1 MVLDELL
8 TAIEEQQRRIAEHG
22 NLLRQNEYRTRLS
35 LIDPVLEAL
44 GWKIGDPALVLP
56 EYDVNGKRAD
66 YALLD
71 RDGNPAVL
79 LEAKKL
85 DESLSSHRSQVV
97 AYASELGIKYP
108 ALTNGN
114 RWEVYDNSLLVPIEQ
129 RRILEVEICDSPAAL
144 SALRLLFLWRPNQ
157 WTGAAIAPSV
167 PVEPAII
174 PHSREDGWVS
184 LADLQGDESKPLQ
197 MRFPDGREFQ
207 PHYWNQVLIETA
219 EWLIRA
225 GHLTAQRCPIPDQ
238 GRTTIVN
245 TVPRTVE
252 GREFIQPHTLSNGI
266 FLNKHANRRTL
277 LARVAL
283 LTEHLQQETSSI
295 LLKFG

>member
-8 TAIEEQQRRIAEHG
+8 SVIEELQRRIAEHG
-22 NLLRQNEYRTRLS
+22 NLLRQNEYRTRLA

-44 GWKIGDPALVLP
+44 GWTIGDPALVLP

-66 YALLD
+66 YALLGG
-71 RDGNPAVL
+71 DGNPAVL

-114 RWEVYDNSLLVPIEQ
+114 QWEVYDNSLLVPIEK
-129 RRILEVEICDSPAAL
+129 RRILELDIAGPPAAL

-157 WTGAAIAPSV
+157 WTGSAIAPSV
-167 PVEPAII
+167 PMEPAIN
-174 PHSREDGWVS
+174 SRSQEDGWVA
-184 LADLQGDESKPLQ
+184 LADLQGNEPKPLR
-197 MRFPDGREFQ
+197 MRCPDGKELQ

-238 GRTTIVN
+238 GGTTIVN
-245 TVPRTVE
+245 TVPHAVQDDCKV
-252 GREFIQPHTLSNGI
+252 RETGL
-266 FLNKHANRRTL
+266 
-277 LARVAL
+277 
-283 LTEHLQQETSSI
+283 
-295 LLKFG
+295 